1 MDKDAYK
8 KAVYDDCLKILI
20 AAPYTEINKM
30 PSFIPGLLRNI
41 FILLM
46 GENEHAVSEDL
57 TLKWFKNNQA
67 LFKSKVTKVHQSQ
80 EGKSVLCR
88 RFVKCG

>member
-1 MDKDAYK
+1 MDKDAYR
-8 KAVYDDCLKILI
+8 KAVYNDSLKILI

-30 PSFIPGLLRNI
+30 PSFIPGLLRTWI
-41 FILLM
+41 FLSSWWEKM
-46 GENEHAVSEDL
+46 SMQSREDL

-80 EGKSVLCR
+80 EGKKC
-88 RFVKCG
+88 FV